1 MNNKVWEAWAIQ
13 QNTLVE
19 FMSDVKFLC
28 LTTIIKAYC
37 SVGVYVW
44 IAICK
49 IEYRHIIFTFAH
61 GIVLQMALH
70 IYVFINNVEWEVSL
84 KYKG

>member
-1 MNNKVWEAWAIQ
+1 MGDSTKYVGGIYVRRI
-13 QNTLVE
+13 L
-19 FMSDVKFLC
+19 SVKFLC